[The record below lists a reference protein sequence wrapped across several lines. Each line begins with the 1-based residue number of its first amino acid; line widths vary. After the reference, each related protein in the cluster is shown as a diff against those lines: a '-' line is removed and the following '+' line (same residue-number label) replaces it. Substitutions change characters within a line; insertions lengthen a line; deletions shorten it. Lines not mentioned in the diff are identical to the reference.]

1 MTDDDP
7 FLSPGDAGPTVI
19 RPIPGG
25 RRPPGMAPEAA
36 PSAPAPASA
45 APSFQIGDVPV
56 NLDNPL
62 VACSVGLLTVA
73 AQLRGTPSHPDPEGL
88 REGLTRQVRSFETC
102 ARAKGLVDAVVLP
115 ARYVLCSLIDESVLD
130 TPWGSHSVW
139 SNRGMLISFHNEAWG
154 GEKFFSALDRLLA
167 YPAGNIHLLELMY
180 LCLALGF
187 EGRYRVR
194 EGGHAQL
201 ERVREHLYQTIRAQ
215 RGEPETELS
224 PHWQGVT
231 QKRDPLIH
239 QLPLWVFASLAAL
252 ALLAL
257 FAYFTFALNRTSDPV
272 YLSLGGLDKGL
283 PTFTDRPQTR
293 IPVIDTPPEKPTGP
307 PPLTLRILL
316 ADEIAAKKLEVV
328 DRPQGQVVIIRGDDL
343 FPSGSSEVRPQYVP
357 LLKRVAE
364 ALAQLPG
371 AVLVTGHTDSVP
383 IKTLRFPSNW
393 HLSQA
398 RADNVR
404 DLLVQVAGN
413 PGRFTAE
420 GRADTELRVP
430 DNPKDARNRRV
441 EVMLMTPAQRLG
453 ASRPASVAGVGS

>member
-1 MTDDDP
+1 
-7 FLSPGDAGPTVI
+7 
-19 RPIPGG
+19 
-25 RRPPGMAPEAA
+25 MAPGSAVPA
-36 PSAPAPASA
+36 PAPAPASA
-45 APSFQIGDVPV
+45 PPSFQKIGEVPV

-62 VACSVGLLTVA
+62 VACAVGLLTVA
-73 AQLRGTPSHPDPEGL
+73 AQLRGTQSHPDPDGL
-88 REGLTRQVRSFETC
+88 RDGLTRQVRDFETC

-139 SNRGMLISFHNEAWG
+139 SNRGLLISFHNEAWG
-154 GEKFFSALDRLLA
+154 GEKFFTALDRLLA
-167 YPAGNIHLLELMY
+167 YPAGNLHLLELMY

-194 EGGHAQL
+194 EGGQGQL

-215 RGEPETELS
+215 RGEPEPELS

-239 QLPLWVFASLAAL
+239 QMPLWVFASIAAL
-252 ALLAL
+252 ILLAL
-257 FAYFTFALNRTSDPV
+257 FAYFTFALNRDSDPV
-272 YLSLGGLDKGL
+272 YLSLGNLDKGL
-283 PTFTDRPQTR
+283 PTLTDRLETR
-293 IPVIDTPPEKPTGP
+293 IPVVIPEEEPPPGP

-316 ADEIAAKKLEVV
+316 ADEIAANKLEVV

-343 FPSGSSEVRPQYVP
+343 FASGSSSVRSQYIP
-357 LLKRVAE
+357 LLKRIAE

-371 AVLVTGHTDSVP
+371 AVLVTGHSDSVP

-398 RADNVR
+398 RAENVR

-413 PGRFTAE
+413 PSRFTAE

-430 DNPKDARNRRV
+430 DKPKDARNRRV
-441 EVMLMTPAQRLG
+441 EVMLMTPVRSLG
-453 ASRPASVAGVGS
+453 GVSSVAGVGS